1 VSRKSV
7 PKRKAGI
14 PLDELLAAHAAG
26 DDRLEALMGRYGSS
40 VVPASTLGGK
50 SAKAS
55 NATKKGPNKALGARL
70 ARSDDCQ
77 AIPIAE
83 PCLIGYARVSTDEQT
98 TALQLDALRAAGCAA
113 IHEDS
118 ASGASRSRPG
128 LSGAIEDLRAGDT
141 LVVWRLDRLGRSL
154 RDLLNIS
161 EMLRDRDVALRSLTD
176 HIDTGTA
183 AGRML
188 YAVLG
193 AVAQFERDVL
203 RERTV
208 AGMRA
213 AKKRG
218 EHIGRPS
225 ALSPTQIRE
234 AKKMLERGESP
245 NHVARVLRV
254 GRSTLYRAI
263 A

>member
-1 VSRKSV
+1 MR
-7 PKRKAGI
+7 
-14 PLDELLAAHAAG
+14 
-26 DDRLEALMGRYGSS
+26 RYGSS
-40 VVPASTLGGK
+40 VVPASTIA
-50 SAKAS
+50 AKA
-55 NATKKGPNKALGARL
+55 AAKPKRARPGPKKASGARW
-70 ARSDDCQ
+70 AQPDGSQ
-77 AIPIAE
+77 VVPPVE
-83 PCLIGYARVSTDEQT
+83 PRLIGYARVSTDEQT
-98 TALQLDALRAAGCAA
+98 TALQLDALHAAGCAA

-128 LSGAIEDLRAGDT
+128 LDRAIEDLHAGDT

-154 RDLLNIS
+154 RDLLDIS
-161 EMLRDRDVALRSLTD
+161 EMLRERDVALRSLTD

-234 AKKMLERGESP
+234 AKKMVEHGESP
-245 NHVARVLRV
+245 NHVARIFRV